1 MNVTGGSLKE
11 IERRAY
17 RSTFSDG
24 IYDIQF
30 GVIFLIFALMA
41 VFEVSGISR
50 YLGYALLLVA
60 LVLPWLG
67 KRYITIPR
75 MGQVEFGRKRKKRK
89 LVIWTIAAVV
99 AVLILPLVI
108 MVIKQNQSSVLGWK
122 LIAMIV
128 APLFVLAVYT
138 TDFPRLYLYAALLF
152 FGVVLA
158 ELLRSLVGI
167 PLNAVIGLGVPGV
180 GITGVGIGL
189 LVKFI
194 RTHPRTEIEYA
205 GRN

>member
-1 MNVTGGSLKE
+1 MNATGDSLKE

-41 VFEVSGISR
+41 VFEVGGISR
-50 YLGYALLLVA
+50 FIGYVLLLVA

-89 LVIWTIAAVV
+89 LIVWTIAAVA

-108 MVIKQNQSSVLGWK
+108 MIVKQNQSSVLGWR
-122 LIAMIV
+122 LIAMPV

-138 TDFPRLYLYAALLF
+138 TDFPRLYLYTALLF
-152 FGVVLA
+152 FGFVSA
-158 ELLRSLVGI
+158 EFLRSLVGV
-167 PLNAVIGLGVPGV
+167 PLNAAIGFGVPGV
-180 GITGVGIGL
+180 VITAIGTTL

-194 RTHPRTEIEYA
+194 KTHPRTEIDYA
-205 GRN
+205 GRS